1 VTNAKFQGDEETAKR
16 LFSECLLRALKN
28 RCDQL
33 DAVQM
38 YGRIQ
43 TRAIYKARLPII
55 FTMPHI
61 IAADHVHHIF
71 RKIARMIA
79 DPFQ

>member
-38 YGRIQ
+38 
-43 TRAIYKARLPII
+43 
-55 FTMPHI
+55 
-61 IAADHVHHIF
+61 
-71 RKIARMIA
+71 
-79 DPFQ
+79 